1 MAGGRAI
8 QSDANIFCRIFQHG
22 ARKGRKIK
30 EIVHE
35 TLQTIKEGYETMAV
49 YKLGPVR
56 LTQRGGQYVVN
67 IDGEPEAEGIYENPI
82 EAWTRFID
90 SADSRVR
97 RRIGDLLEKQGRNR
111 YTGALEQL
119 KTG

>member
-8 QSDANIFCRIFQHG
+8 QSDANIFCRIFRHG

-30 EIVHE
+30 EIAHE
-35 TLQTIKEGYETMAV
+35 ALQTIKEGYETMAV

-56 LTQRGGQYVVN
+56 LTQRGGQYVVC
-67 IDGEPEAEGIYENPI
+67 IDGEPEAGGTYENPI

-111 YTGALEQL
+111 YTGALEQS
-119 KTG
+119 